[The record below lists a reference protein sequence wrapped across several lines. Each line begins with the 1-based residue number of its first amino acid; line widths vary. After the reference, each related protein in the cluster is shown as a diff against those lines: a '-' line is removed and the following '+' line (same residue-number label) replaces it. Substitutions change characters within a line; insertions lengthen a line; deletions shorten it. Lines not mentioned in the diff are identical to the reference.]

1 MRVVSHQDV
10 RTFWEAAG
18 PILVA
23 DPVRHTSV
31 LSLVGQLM
39 QDIRPTEAEPIMLTV
54 HDGYGDAVRGA
65 VLCTP
70 PMPANVNALPADV
83 APVVVRYLVANG
95 QQVSG
100 ARGSEVEADA
110 FAAAW
115 AATTGDEWES
125 VMDDFLYRLD
135 VLVPPVGVP
144 GEFRLVAEEDIP
156 LVVQWRVAF
165 EREAMSRHIDLEG
178 AEIHVRRTIASG
190 ACYGLW
196 CVDGRPV
203 AVASATA
210 PVEAM
215 SRIGAVYT
223 PLTER
228 GHGYGSAVTA
238 GVSQWALDHDV
249 TDVVLHA
256 DRDNPVTNA
265 IYQRMGYRYV
275 QDGRVI
281 AFGSRK

>member
-1 MRVVSHQDV
+1 ML
-10 RTFWEAAG
+10 A
-18 PILVA
+18 A

-39 QDIRPTEAEPIMLTV
+39 RDIRPTEAEPIMLTV
-54 HDGYGDAVRGA
+54 QADGALRGA

-70 PMPANVNALPADV
+70 PMPANVSALPGDL
-83 APVVVRYLVANG
+83 APVVVRHLVANG

-100 ARGSEVEADA
+100 ARGPEVEVDA

-115 AATTGDEWES
+115 VAVTGDDWKIT
-125 VMDDFLYRLD
+125 MDDFLYRLE

-144 GEFRLVAEEDIP
+144 GEFRLVAEEDVP
-156 LVVQWRVAF
+156 LVVQWRTAF
-165 EREAMSRHIDLEG
+165 EGEAMARQTDPDS
-178 AEIHVRRTIASG
+178 AEIMVRRTIASG

-203 AVASATA
+203 AVASASA

-223 PLTER
+223 PPAER

-238 GVSQWALDHDV
+238 GVSQWALDRGV

-256 DRDNPVTNA
+256 DRDNPVSNA
-265 IYQRMGYRYV
+265 IYQRMGYR
-275 QDGRVI
+275 QAENGRTI